1 MNGPS
6 HYVKGEEPAER
17 AESLIEQG
25 DLHGLAP
32 VWVALAQV
40 HATLAEAA
48 AAALG
53 TSHVEALGWADV
65 ARTRCSDLGPE
76 PGTRN

>member
-17 AESLIEQG
+17 AESLIEPG

-65 ARTRCSDLGPE
+65 ARTRYTYLDPGP
-76 PGTRN
+76 

>member
-1 MNGPS
+1 VNGPS
-6 HYVKGEEPAER
+6 HYVKGEELAER
-17 AESLIEQG
+17 AEVLIEQG

-40 HATLAEAA
+40 QATLAEAA
-48 AAALG
+48 AVALG

-65 ARTRCSDLGPE
+65 ARTRYSDLDPE
-76 PGTRN
+76 PGIRH